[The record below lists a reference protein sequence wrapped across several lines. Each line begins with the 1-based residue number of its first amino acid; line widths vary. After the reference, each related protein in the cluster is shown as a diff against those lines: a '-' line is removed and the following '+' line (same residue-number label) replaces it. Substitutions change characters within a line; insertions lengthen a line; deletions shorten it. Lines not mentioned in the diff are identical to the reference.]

1 MTERL
6 LPDVTP
12 SERSAL
18 VAVALRDGQSV
29 TPDDVARLTECRRDS
44 GYRVL
49 RRLERVLPIFE
60 TGGAWHWRDMSLH
73 IE

>member
-1 MTERL
+1 MTDRV
-6 LPDVTP
+6 DFVSP

-18 VAVALRDGQSV
+18 VAVALVRGEV
-29 TPDDVARLTECRRDS
+29 LTPDDVARLTECERDS

-49 RRLERVLPIFE
+49 RRLSRVLPIYE
-60 TGGAWHWRDMSLH
+60 DGGRWQWVEFALQ

>member
-1 MTERL
+1 MSDRFV
-6 LPDVTP
+6 DVTP

-18 VAVALRDGQSV
+18 VAVALQRGEV
-29 TPDDVARLTECRRDS
+29 LTPDDVARLTECERDS

-49 RRLERVLPIFE
+49 RRLSRVLPIYE
-60 TGGAWHWRDMSLH
+60 EGGRWQWADFALR